1 MTHGGWQ
8 GSGEAGP
15 GPRSS
20 PQQMPARPSLPSPAK
35 PARSPG
41 AAGAPSASAG
51 PERPGVGRRLPPG
64 PRHPRPARPP
74 LLPPPPAPRRLCGP
88 GRAHSGKLLGPRR
101 REGRKG
107 GERRRRGPGGQ
118 QPGPPGSEK
127 RVKPVNP
134 VCHFPVD
141 FRGEVLHDAPRKTF
155 FSFATAN
162 GDEKQLSLQ
171 DQSSSPLAARR
182 RPPPPELLILR
193 L

>member
-51 PERPGVGRRLPPG
+51 PERPGLGPHLPPG
-64 PRHPRPARPP
+64 PHHPRLARPP
-74 LLPPPPAPRRLCGP
+74 LPPPPPAPRRLCGP

-118 QPGPPGSEK
+118 QPGPPGSQATWYEGITLFK
-127 RVKPVNP
+127 R
-134 VCHFPVD
+134 
-141 FRGEVLHDAPRKTF
+141 
-155 FSFATAN
+155 SI
-162 GDEKQLSLQ
+162 QQ
-171 DQSSSPLAARR
+171 Q
-182 RPPPPELLILR
+182 RPSQGIQQA
-193 L
+193 

>member
-51 PERPGVGRRLPPG
+51 PERPGLGPHLPPG
-64 PRHPRPARPP
+64 PHHPRLARPP
-74 LLPPPPAPRRLCGP
+74 LPPPPPAPRRLCGP

-118 QPGPPGSEK
+118 QTGPARERGACETRQSCLPFPRGFPRRGS
-127 RVKPVNP
+127 
-134 VCHFPVD
+134 
-141 FRGEVLHDAPRKTF
+141 
-155 FSFATAN
+155 
-162 GDEKQLSLQ
+162 
-171 DQSSSPLAARR
+171 ARC
-182 RPPPPELLILR
+182 PQV
-193 L
+193 